1 MTIFITIFVIAC
13 IAEIVILNKSFSYLE
28 KAEKAIRERR

>member
-1 MTIFITIFVIAC
+1 MTIFITLFVSFC

>member
-1 MTIFITIFVIAC
+1 MTIFIVIFVIAC
-13 IAEIVILNKSFSYLE
+13 IAELIILNKSFSYLE

>member
-13 IAEIVILNKSFSYLE
+13 IAEIVILNKSFLYLE
-28 KAEKAIRERR
+28 KAEREIRNDA